1 MQNMAS
7 FFRANVDIAFR
18 FLMLGPSG
26 ANKDY
31 LLNLAHALRIVAPL
45 GNDQHLFELEAKV
58 KDLMRKDAGSQEAFD
73 SMLSS
78 IIVQSKPAATSA

>member
-1 MQNMAS
+1 MQDKAS
-7 FFRANVDIAFR
+7 FSVQMLTLHSTFN
-18 FLMLGPSG
+18 LGPSG

-45 GNDQHLFELEAKV
+45 GNDQHLFELESKV
-58 KDLMRKDAGSQEAFD
+58 KDLMLKDAGSQETFD
-73 SMLSS
+73 IMLSN